1 MLDPLLCV
9 MCVCLS
15 GFYAPLTMGQPPAVP
30 YVLITPGACR
40 RQCLAV
46 YVTRVKAGTWESER
60 AGVGVYACVFM
71 FRLCYGLLTA
81 CEWDPCVAKKR
92 EEAISA
98 VAAGHFMKGSRGRL
112 VDSMTLRPALSS
124 PSFLQTWLFLA
135 AQRESDMHLMEARS
149 EVISLVTW
157 VFCLERT
164 VPLPTSSS
172 IVLPL
177 HCPQQ
182 INALLKA
189 SRLLCQQ
196 VKSPLHL
203 NRSRRRQGFSKW
215 AFNIT

>member
-1 MLDPLLCV
+1 

-30 YVLITPGACR
+30 YVLITPGARR

-46 YVTRVKAGTWESER
+46 YVTRVKAGTWER
-60 AGVGVYACVFM
+60 ASRVAVYSRVFM

-92 EEAISA
+92 EEAIFIIKA
-98 VAAGHFMKGSRGRL
+98 VAAGHFLKGSRGRL
-112 VDSMTLRPALSS
+112 VDSMTLLPALSS
-124 PSFLQTWLFLA
+124 LSFLQTWLFLA
-135 AQRESDMHLMEARS
+135 AKRESDMRLMEARS
-149 EVISLVTW
+149 EVVSSGFLLRMYSAFTHDEQHHFPSPQPHSSL
-157 VFCLERT
+157 CL
-164 VPLPTSSS
+164 
-172 IVLPL
+172 
-177 HCPQQ
+177 QQ

-189 SRLLCQQ
+189 SFLLCQQ

-203 NRSRRRQGFSKW
+203 NGSRRRQGFSKW